1 MPISRSRQRGLF
13 DDWLFDGKPSA
24 FQRSNMPR
32 TDVSAD
38 TAVLTTQVMASYA
51 IPVGPGDVITSLT
64 FLSGAT
70 AAGTPTNWW
79 FALYND
85 AATPALLAQTAD
97 QTATAWAADTVKT
110 LALTTAQTNAGDWT
124 VWFASVMMKATT
136 PNSLV
141 GVNLGRA
148 AISTGVLAA
157 QKVLARTS
165 GAALTTTAP
174 ATITG
179 ATAIVGLA
187 YVLAT

>member
-1 MPISRSRQRGLF
+1 MLSRSKLRGAF
-13 DDWLFDGKPSA
+13 DDWLLDGKPTA
-24 FQRSNMPR
+24 FQRSNIPR
-32 TDVSAD
+32 SDATAD
-38 TAVLTTQVMASYA
+38 TAVLTTQVMASFA
-51 IPVGPGDVITSLT
+51 IPVYAGDVITSLT

-70 AAGTPTNWW
+70 GAGTPTNWW

-85 AATPALLAQTAD
+85 AATPALLSQSAD
-97 QTATAWAADTVKT
+97 QLTTAWAADTAKT
-110 LALTTAQTNAGDWT
+110 LALAAPQVNNGDHT
-124 VWFASVMMKATT
+124 VWYASVMMKATT

-148 AISTGVLAA
+148 GISTGALAA

-174 ATITG
+174 PTIASATS
-179 ATAIVGLA
+179 IVGLA

>member
-1 MPISRSRQRGLF
+1 MPFSRSKARGVF
-13 DDWLFDGKPSA
+13 DDWLLDGKPTA
-24 FQRSNMPR
+24 FQRSNIPR
-32 TDVSAD
+32 TDSTSD
-38 TAVLTTQVMASYA
+38 TAVLTTQVMSSYA
-51 IPVGPGDVITSLT
+51 IPVYAGDTITSLT

-85 AATPALLAQTAD
+85 AATPALLSQSAD
-97 QTATAWAADTVKT
+97 QLTAAWAADTAIT
-110 LALTTAQTNAGDWT
+110 LALATPQTNSGDHT
-124 VWFASVMMKATT
+124 VWFASVMVKATT
-136 PNSLV
+136 PPSLV

-148 AISTGVLAA
+148 GMSTGPKST

-165 GAALTTTAP
+165 GSALTTTAP
-174 ATITG
+174 ATITS